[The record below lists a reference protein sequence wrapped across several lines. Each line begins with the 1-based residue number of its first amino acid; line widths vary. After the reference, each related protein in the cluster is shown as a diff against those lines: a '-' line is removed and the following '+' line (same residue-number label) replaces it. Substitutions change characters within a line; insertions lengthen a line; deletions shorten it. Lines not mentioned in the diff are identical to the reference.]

1 MHHFKAGSFKIAQ
14 KVDAK
19 MVILAIDG
27 SYRKRLTV
35 PFIYTPVYVKIV
47 DVVDTNS
54 IANEN
59 TQELATKYEMLIK
72 QGQLDIRNKHKEMR
86 TSKKDEEKFLIQK
99 EKENVF

>member
-1 MHHFKAGSFKIAQ
+1 
-14 KVDAK
+14 

-59 TQELATKYEMLIK
+59 TQELATKYEMLVK